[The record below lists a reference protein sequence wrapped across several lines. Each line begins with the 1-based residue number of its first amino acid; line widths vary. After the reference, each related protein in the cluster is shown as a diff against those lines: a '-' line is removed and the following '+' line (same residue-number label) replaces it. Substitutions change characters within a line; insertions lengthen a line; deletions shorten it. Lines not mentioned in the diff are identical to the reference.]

1 MFTSGKSPW
10 RCAKPHHAP
19 SVHRPTEPSI
29 LLSVQHDGYRGLE
42 PNDDVD
48 VRIKRSVYFAVNP
61 RKGHEVAK
69 ILIPASSP
77 EDWKQFLAEPEKQW
91 KSGYS
96 ARSLAYCWQEADGI
110 PPEIISV
117 LEMIPSLKDLKAI
130 FAIPEHK
137 VPLPGGARA
146 SQNDVWVLA
155 ESISGLVSI
164 AVEGKVSE
172 PFGPTVGEWLKNMTT
187 GKEHRLRFLCGELGL
202 EYPPPMNV
210 RYQLLHR
217 TVSAIVEAKRFRSNQ
232 AVMVVHTFS
241 RTNEWLEDYQ
251 YFLSLFGLEA
261 GVDQAVSTRIGN
273 EIDLSLAWVHGSEK
287 YLES

>member
-1 MFTSGKSPW
+1 MT
-10 RCAKPHHAP
+10 
-19 SVHRPTEPSI
+19 
-29 LLSVQHDGYRGLE
+29 
-42 PNDDVD
+42 
-48 VRIKRSVYFAVNP
+48 
-61 RKGHEVAK
+61 K
-69 ILIPASSP
+69 ILIPATSP

-96 ARSLAYCWQEADGI
+96 ARSLAYCWQEAGGI

-117 LEMIPSLKDLKAI
+117 LGQIPSLKSLKTI

-155 ESISGLVSI
+155 ESSSGLVSI

-172 PFGPTVGEWLKNMTT
+172 PFGPTVGEWFENKTT
-187 GKEHRLRFLCGELGL
+187 GKTKRLKFLCSELGFD
-202 EYPPPMNV
+202 YPPPLKV

-217 TVSAIVEAKRFRSNQ
+217 TVSAILEAKHFRTSE

-241 RTNEWLEDYQ
+241 KTNEWIEDYQ
-251 YFLSLFGLEA
+251 YFLSLFGLKA
-261 GVDQAVSTRIGN
+261 GINQAVVVKLEN
-273 EIDLSLAWVHGSEK
+273 EINLSLAWVHGSEN
-287 YLES
+287 YLKS